1 MSIQSSIYA
10 DYANIVKDE
19 WTEKLKAA
27 LLIHGDKDLPEIW
40 ELLTKMENFEFGE

>member
-10 DYANIVKDE
+10 DYANGVKEE

-27 LLIHGDKDLPEIW
+27 LLIHGDKNLPEIW
-40 ELLTKMENFEFGE
+40 EVLTEIEDFQFGE